1 MDITWD
7 PHRDDTV
14 RVVAEQ
20 LEVRELADALDR
32 VLALANRDKGS
43 HSASD
48 RVAVVLVDLVSRDL
62 RGHLGDFGRKLDPS
76 ARVPDKHELAQ
87 AFLDSQPKEPLDKAT
102 LEAML
107 PPIDAVLPQP
117 KLDPE
122 HAEWCVRIFASSLAG
137 FRGTMSLSRPFDTE
151 AKARHFY
158 GQTQN
163 VHNAK
168 VRGHFAE
175 AFDIVLGVQDK
186 RKHKKAGSFAEV
198 EHCLC
203 TGEVAL

>member
-32 VLALANRDKGS
+32 VL
-43 HSASD
+43 
-48 RVAVVLVDLVSRDL
+48 
-62 RGHLGDFGRKLDPS
+62 
-76 ARVPDKHELAQ
+76 
-87 AFLDSQPKEPLDKAT
+87 
-102 LEAML
+102 
-107 PPIDAVLPQP
+107 
-117 KLDPE
+117 
-122 HAEWCVRIFASSLAG
+122 
-137 FRGTMSLSRPFDTE
+137 
-151 AKARHFY
+151 
-158 GQTQN
+158 
-163 VHNAK
+163 
-168 VRGHFAE
+168 
-175 AFDIVLGVQDK
+175 GVQDK